1 MRSTKKKTKISLR
14 YKIALFTVYFVLFI
28 ALTAM
33 IDYYAYDLINPWIFI
48 VLSFVGA
55 IWATLVHVK
64 SKEKSKADEL
74 AHDLEEII

>member
-1 MRSTKKKTKISLR
+1 MKSTKKRTKISLKR
-14 YKIALFTVYFVLFI
+14 KTALFTVYFILFI

-55 IWATLVHVK
+55 LWATMAHLK
-64 SKEKSKADEL
+64 SKEKSKVDEL
-74 AHDLEEII
+74 AHDLEEIV